1 MLSINL
7 SHLFPTI
14 NYPVYDLQGWIAC
27 GGDAGLLK
35 VLKLEQ
41 ATGADAQIG
50 VSFSIDIYFP
60 L

>member
-1 MLSINL
+1 M
-7 SHLFPTI
+7 PTLA
-14 NYPVYDLQGWIAC
+14 YTEFDVQGWIAC

-50 VSFSIDIYFP
+50 VSLPIFFVFHNEIQIFFQ
-60 L
+60 